1 MFLLSKNWW
10 IFLLRGIFALIFG
23 VVAVFYPAS
32 AFMALVLIFGAFA
45 LVDGILMLAAAFTSN
60 AKSENWW
67 WLILSGVLGI
77 IVGILTLIQP
87 AAMATASVLI
97 IGAWALINGIF
108 QIITAIRIRKL
119 ITGEFWLILS
129 GLFAV
134 IFGILVLADPFAG
147 VFAMGLLI
155 GIYAI
160 IYGIALIGLSLNL
173 RKVKDIVA
181 GTAN

>member
-1 MFLLSKNWW
+1 
-10 IFLLRGIFALIFG
+10 
-23 VVAVFYPAS
+23 
-32 AFMALVLIFGAFA
+32 
-45 LVDGILMLAAAFTSN
+45 
-60 AKSENWW
+60 
-67 WLILSGVLGI
+67 GVLGI

-87 AAMATASVLI
+87 AAMASALVLI

-147 VFAMGLLI
+147 AFAMGLLI

-160 IYGIALIGLSLNL
+160 IFGITLIGLSL
-173 RKVKDIVA
+173 
-181 GTAN
+181 

>member
-32 AFMALVLIFGAFA
+32 AFLALVLIFGAFA
-45 LVDGILMLAAAFTSN
+45 LVDGILTLIAAFTSN

-67 WLILSGVLGI
+67 WLILSGILGI

-87 AAMATASVLI
+87 AAMAGALVLI
-97 IGAWALINGIF
+97 IGVWALINGVF

-129 GLFAV
+129 GLFAA
-134 IFGILVLADPFAG
+134 IFGILVLTNPFAG

-160 IYGIALIGLSLNL
+160 IFGITLIGLSLSL
-173 RKVKDIVA
+173 RKAKDMA
-181 GTAN
+181 TGSAN